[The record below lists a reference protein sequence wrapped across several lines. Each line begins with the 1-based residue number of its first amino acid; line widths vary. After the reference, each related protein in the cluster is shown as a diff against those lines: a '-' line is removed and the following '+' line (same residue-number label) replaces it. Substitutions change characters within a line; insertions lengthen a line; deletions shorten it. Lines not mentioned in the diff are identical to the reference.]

1 MNTTQPDMKA
11 AFVRKPIDLDEV
23 LNTSVHHREPASIDI
38 ERQQVLTVAEYDE
51 FAEALLLDRE
61 WLRGCGGEF
70 APNTRR
76 VVEVSAPGRITLFV
90 DPSGSA
96 YGRYVGIAI

>member
-1 MNTTQPDMKA
+1 MNIIQTELKA
-11 AFVRKPIDLDEV
+11 VFVRKPMDLCEV
-23 LNTSVHHREPASIDI
+23 LNTPASHREAARIDI
-38 ERQQVLTVAEYDE
+38 ERQQALTQVEYDE
-51 FAEALLLDRE
+51 FAGALLLDRD

-76 VVEVSAPGRITLFV
+76 VVEVSAPGRITLYV

>member
-1 MNTTQPDMKA
+1 MNTSQTDLMA
-11 AFVRKPIDLDEV
+11 GFVRKPIDLNEV
-23 LNTSVHHREPASIDI
+23 LNTAVRHREPANIDI
-38 ERQQVLTVAEYDE
+38 ERQQVLTVVEYDE
-51 FAEALLLDRE
+51 FAGALLLDRE

-76 VVEVSAPGRITLFV
+76 VVEVSAPGRITLYV

-96 YGRYVGIAI
+96 YGRYVGVAI

>member
-1 MNTTQPDMKA
+1 MSTNQTDLKV
-11 AFVRKPIDLDEV
+11 AFVRKPINLDEV
-23 LNTSVHHREPASIDI
+23 LNTPVCHREPAKIYI

-51 FAEALLLDRE
+51 FAGALLMDRD

-70 APNTRR
+70 EPNTRR
-76 VVEVSAPGRITLFV
+76 VVEVIAPERVTLYV